1 MVEHEDDDDMNKK
14 HSHDT
19 TNKDVKHST
28 VSKEHDSSLLSC
40 YDLHGWCPDMEQFSL
55 DENYMDLVLL
65 LTRQQSE
72 VNIGHCACILV
83 SPSTTIDE
91 KGKELFFQDIIGAA
105 TNQSL
110 FKNHTDC
117 DIHAEISCL
126 QQAHENSS
134 PIRNSTAYITLAPCK
149 PCFAAL
155 VQFGV
160 SRIVSRRLPAN
171 PVLIQAAKRR
181 GIELVELSQEQKRS
195 QMKRLNQLLL
205 PTNTCKK
212 TDAELMEF
220 AIRRKQWRYQ
230 QKQARRQQQQQQQ
243 EEK

>member
-1 MVEHEDDDDMNKK
+1 MVENDDRNKK
-14 HSHDT
+14 SQHSHESISTCT
-19 TNKDVKHST
+19 TIDVKHCT
-28 VSKEHDSSLLSC
+28 FSKEQSSLLSA
-40 YDLHGWCPDMEQFSL
+40 YDLHGWSPDMEQFSL

-72 VNIGHCACILV
+72 LNIGHCACILV
-83 SPSTTIDE
+83 SSSSDE
-91 KGKELFFQDIIGAA
+91 GKCNGKDCFFEDIIGAA

-126 QQAHENSS
+126 QQAHENSAQ
-134 PIRNSTAYITLAPCK
+134 IRNSTAYITLAPCK

-160 SRIVSRRLPAN
+160 SRIVSRRLPTS
-171 PVLIQAAKRR
+171 PVLIQAAKSR
-181 GIELVELSQEQKRS
+181 GIELVELSQEQKRT

-205 PTNTCKK
+205 PSGTTQK

-230 QKQARRQQQQQQQ
+230 QKQARRQQQQQ
-243 EEK
+243 K